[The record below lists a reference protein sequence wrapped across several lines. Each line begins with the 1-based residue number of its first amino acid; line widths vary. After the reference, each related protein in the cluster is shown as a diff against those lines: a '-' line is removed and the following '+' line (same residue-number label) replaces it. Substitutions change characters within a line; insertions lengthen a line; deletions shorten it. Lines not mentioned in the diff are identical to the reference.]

1 MSLRRAWY
9 NVIGLAD
16 VYALKRPNFM
26 VMDSIIP
33 VSFTLLLQN
42 ESFTPMKREAGG
54 GEF

>member
-26 VMDSIIP
+26 VMDSILLLKA
-33 VSFTLLLQN
+33 FTLFLQN
-42 ESFTPMKREAGG
+42 DSS
-54 GEF
+54 